1 MPTGEPGQLRQ
12 PWSGSPGGH
21 GRGGRGLPCA
31 RHVLEIRGG
40 IVNRSSWESEVSTK
54 TVSGLVTDSK
64 GIYDATTLN
73 VSILHGLRS
82 SRAGFDLTAT
92 GQQAMKLLTQLR
104 WVNGVAQLADAVT
117 KSAPSAKKGILEF
130 FRRGQARSV
139 VHARPV
145 RRSARRGS

>member
-1 MPTGEPGQLRQ
+1 MAWKSSKCPRESLASFGSHGAEVQAVTVGEDVVFL
-12 PWSGSPGGH
+12 
-21 GRGGRGLPCA
+21 A
-31 RHVLEIRGG
+31 RAMWLEIRGG

-64 GIYDATTLN
+64 GIY
-73 VSILHGLRS
+73 
-82 SRAGFDLTAT
+82 DLTAT